1 MPCAP
6 FPFRQFWK
14 RDSLLVLTVYPRY
27 KDASCSDSLSGTIPH
42 CHALLR
48 GRRAGGN
55 RQREVAPVSGRL
67 WKDSLLS
74 ATSSLVQ
81 SQVGGGGGGGH
92 PRPLGAPPVPA
103 DVLRNGG
110 THWANAAPAEPSAP
124 PATAAGWA
132 WVGAWEQRG
141 GSPTGSREPGRSGPA
156 AGARGCRLHTRS
168 GGRSKRPG

>member
-14 RDSLLVLTVYPRY
+14 RDSLLVLTVFPRY
-27 KDASCSDSLSGTIPH
+27 KDASCSDSLSGTMPH
-42 CHALLR
+42 CHALLWGWGPGATGR
-48 GRRAGGN
+48 GR
-55 RQREVAPVSGRL
+55 
-67 WKDSLLS
+67 WH
-74 ATSSLVQ
+74 Q
-81 SQVGGGGGGGH
+81 SQAVCGSSRPHLAWCSLRRGGGGGGH
-92 PRPLGAPPVPA
+92 PRPLGAPPFPA

-110 THWANAAPAEPSAP
+110 THWAYAAPAEPSAP